1 MFVGSCFLDC
11 VRKIILIIIK
21 FWIDKWIFGKVG
33 LFCCLYKIYGC
44 CNFLDLIYIMNRL
57 EIIKEV
63 LYIFNDEKNYNI
75 L

>member
-1 MFVGSCFLDC
+1 MF
-11 VRKIILIIIK
+11 IIIK

-44 CNFLDLIYIMNRL
+44 CNFLDLIYIMKKL

-63 LYIFNDEKNYNI
+63 LYIFNDEKNFNI